1 MTARDVFIA
10 APKEEDPAERQASLD
25 AACARQGPRP
35 TGVTVMSESADNR
48 PAGQPGDNG
57 LSVRWDDSGM
67 RSSYSNVCHAT
78 GTREE
83 IILLFGVHQ
92 AWQSGVKEVTVQ
104 LQDRIVLS
112 PYAAK
117 RLDLLLNR
125 VIREYENRYGPL
137 TIEGADRAGLSE
149 RLPTG

>member
-1 MTARDVFIA
+1 
-10 APKEEDPAERQASLD
+10 
-25 AACARQGPRP
+25 
-35 TGVTVMSESADNR
+35 MSERSENR
-48 PAGQPGDNG
+48 PAAQSGDG
-57 LSVRWDDSGM
+57 ALSVRWDDSNM
-67 RSSYSNVCHAT
+67 RSQYSNVCNVT

-104 LQDRIVLS
+104 LQDRIILS

-117 RLDLLLNR
+117 RLNLLLNR

-137 TIEGADRAGLSE
+137 PIEAGEQGGLSE

>member
-1 MTARDVFIA
+1 MNDRVENRSA
-10 APKEEDPAERQASLD
+10 AQA
-25 AACARQGPRP
+25 GE
-35 TGVTVMSESADNR
+35 G
-48 PAGQPGDNG
+48 G
-57 LSVRWDDSGM
+57 LSVRWDDSNM
-67 RSSYSNVCHAT
+67 RSQYSNVCHVT

-92 AWQSGVKEVTVQ
+92 AWQSGAKEVKVQ
-104 LQDRIVLS
+104 LQDRIILS

-125 VIREYENRYGPL
+125 AIREYENRYGPL
-137 TIEGADRAGLSE
+137 ALEAAEQGVVSE